1 MLTWNGA
8 VVRWLEEQSHK
19 ATIDTDKMHLRW
31 LDQHLGG
38 KPLDLI
44 SRGIIDHITEVKLAE
59 GVSNATVN
67 RLLEVLRAILRKCV
81 NQSNG
86 TTFSYSRRG
95 AQVTC
100 RVADSFGGYGGV
112 LAGYR
117 TTASER
123 HRLAVDASGVGAATG
138 VDSPGSSQSAEGN
151 RSTAQRRS
159 GGDRLSPG
167 RETCDAPVLLSRDGI
182 PPILRTVLL
191 GALG

>member
-86 TTFSYSRRG
+86 WIARRRC
-95 AQVTC
+95 VC
-100 RVADSFGGYGGV
+100 
-112 LAGYR
+112 
-117 TTASER
+117 
-123 HRLAVDASGVGAATG
+123 
-138 VDSPGSSQSAEGN
+138 
-151 RSTAQRRS
+151 
-159 GGDRLSPG
+159 
-167 RETCDAPVLLSRDGI
+167 
-182 PPILRTVLL
+182 
-191 GALG
+191 